1 MREPMH
7 SAKVRD
13 CAKIRALLV
22 DDEPLARSNLK
33 FLLRQDSDIESIAE
47 AGSGA
52 EAVAAIRS
60 TRPDLVFLD
69 VQMPECGGFDVVKLL
84 KADGALPVIVFVT
97 AYDEYAL
104 RAFDAGALD
113 YLLKPVDESRFAL
126 ALQRAKERLIARE
139 PALAGALGAPEAP
152 RLTVRSAGHEVYVRI
167 PDIEWVE
174 AADYYVCLHV
184 GPKSHL
190 LRRSMAE
197 LERDLDPHRFCR
209 IHRSAI
215 VNLRRVRALQ
225 VDSAGEYEVVL
236 EGGQKLR
243 LSRRF
248 RKDLQA
254 RMRELGGAPQVGA

>member
-1 MREPMH
+1 MREPMI
-7 SAKVRD
+7 RD
-13 CAKIRALLV
+13 GAKIRTLLV

-33 FLLRQDSDIESIAE
+33 FLLRQDSAIESIAE

-60 TRPDLVFLD
+60 THPDLVFLD
-69 VQMPECGGFDVVKLL
+69 VQMPECGGFDVVKIL
-84 KADGALPVIVFVT
+84 KADGVLPVIVFVT

-113 YLLKPVDESRFAL
+113 YLLKPFDDARFAL

-139 PALAGALGAPEAP
+139 PALAGALGAADAA

-167 PDIEWVE
+167 PDIDWVE

-197 LERDLDPHRFCR
+197 LERDLDPHMFCR

-225 VDSAGEYEVVL
+225 TDTAGEYEVIL

-254 RMRELGGAPQVGA
+254 RMREFGGVLQGA

>member
-1 MREPMH
+1 MEQP
-7 SAKVRD
+7 AKVRD
-13 CAKIRALLV
+13 GAKIRALLV

-33 FLLRQDSDIESIAE
+33 FLLRLDPDVESIAE

-52 EAVAAIRS
+52 EAVAAVRS
-60 TRPDLVFLD
+60 MRPDLVFLD
-69 VQMPECGGFDVVKLL
+69 VQMPECGGFDVVKILE
-84 KADGALPVIVFVT
+84 ADGALPVIVFVT
-97 AYDEYAL
+97 AYDEFAL

-139 PALAGALGAPEAP
+139 PAPDGALGAAAAP

-167 PDIEWVE
+167 PDIDWVE

-184 GPKSHL
+184 GPKSQL

-197 LERDLDPHRFCR
+197 LERDLDPHMFCR
-209 IHRSAI
+209 IHRSTI

-225 VDSAGEYEVVL
+225 IDSAGEYQVIL
-236 EGGQKLR
+236 QGGQKLR

-254 RMRELGGAPQVGA
+254 RMRALGRALQVGD

>member
-1 MREPMH
+1 MTEH
-7 SAKVRD
+7 SAKIAERP
-13 CAKIRALLV
+13 AKIRALLV

-33 FLLRQDSDIESIAE
+33 FLLRRDPDIEAIAE

-52 EAVAAIRS
+52 EAVAEIRG

-69 VQMPECGGFDVVKLL
+69 VQMPECGGFEVLEILKGDV
-84 KADGALPVIVFVT
+84 ALPVIVFVT
-97 AYDEYAL
+97 AFDEYAL

-113 YLLKPVDESRFAL
+113 YLLKPFDDARFAL
-126 ALQRAKERLIARE
+126 ALQRAKEKLAARE
-139 PALAGALGAPEAP
+139 PAAAPEVA
-152 RLTVRSAGHEVYVRI
+152 RLTVRSAGHEIYVRI
-167 PDIEWVE
+167 PDIDWVE

-197 LERDLDPHRFCR
+197 LERDLDPHIFCR
-209 IHRSAI
+209 IHRSTI

-225 VDSAGEYEVVL
+225 TDGVGEYEVIL
-236 EGGQKLR
+236 DSGQKLR

-248 RKDLQA
+248 RKDLQT
-254 RMRELGGAPQVGA
+254 RMREFGGALQNAAG